1 MTMEMDRAA
10 SVVSPDDVEDDGG
23 RDFAS
28 GGARRTRSAT
38 TTTLPSAAAPPRST
52 ARLHQLALACE
63 RHNQQGRSST
73 DYLPSE
79 ILAARRRR
87 DEYHESSRRGLPLL
101 LERVDR
107 EAEEERRRAARE
119 EDERIEGERRA
130 ADEARIEEERRR
142 EAERVEALANAEA
155 EAEEEARRK
164 GAHVHRAVS
173 LIENLDKVRSSVQG
187 GLAEFDK
194 SKAVSR
200 RRLQFQKIV
209 NGKINTLTHDAGKI
223 LEVGGAVCDAIENAA
238 RDDAENSGPR
248 QEPVLSVGKK
258 YLLDLLCSNLV
269 VRVQADGFNGT
280 RGDGFPLA
288 NAFAHVSTRCE
299 EIGPVLEGHLYTV
312 CPMAIP
318 VLRWS

>member
-1 MTMEMDRAA
+1 MRAA
-10 SVVSPDDVEDDGG
+10 ERDEPD
-23 RDFAS
+23 
-28 GGARRTRSAT
+28 
-38 TTTLPSAAAPPRST
+38 P
-52 ARLHQLALACE
+52 
-63 RHNQQGRSST
+63 
-73 DYLPSE
+73 
-79 ILAARRRR
+79 RRRR
-87 DEYHESSRRGLPLL
+87 RSPLLLRPPIDGEAAPTRVGVRASQPAGTIIDRLPPVRNTGRATPSRRVPRVVEEGTPLL